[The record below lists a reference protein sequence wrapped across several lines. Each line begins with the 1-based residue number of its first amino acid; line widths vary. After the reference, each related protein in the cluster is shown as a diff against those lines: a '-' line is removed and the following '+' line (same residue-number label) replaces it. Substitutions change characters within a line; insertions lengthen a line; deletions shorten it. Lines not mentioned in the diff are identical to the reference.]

1 MLQYC
6 LVLEV
11 GCEDPGQGVGNEVLC
26 QQADAE
32 VRVLTSCDAGLARNR
47 RRRSCE
53 RRQGNGGVLGERGG
67 VTLVPARGGAPSPE
81 RWREG
86 AAGEAVPSL
95 QRAGVVL
102 ANLGVPSKDGEVG
115 GGGEDPAAEAAAANG
130 DQQLEN
136 ECATQ
141 EPLPWREPDRRRV
154 LQSAADEYFAAG
166 PGGGLERAGAEEEEE
181 QQMPMPGDE
190 YWGSERAENALRL
203 RGVLAPFADP
213 QCQEV
218 LDLVQMK
225 TQSVGVCCP
234 SAGCSSESFQRAA
247 GFDSK

>member
-1 MLQYC
+1 M
-6 LVLEV
+6 
-11 GCEDPGQGVGNEVLC
+11 
-26 QQADAE
+26 
-32 VRVLTSCDAGLARNR
+32 
-47 RRRSCE
+47 
-53 RRQGNGGVLGERGG
+53 
-67 VTLVPARGGAPSPE
+67 
-81 RWREG
+81 
-86 AAGEAVPSL
+86 PSL

-102 ANLGVPSKDGEVG
+102 ANLGVPWKDGEVG
-115 GGGEDPAAEAAAANG
+115 GGGEDLVVEVVVANG

-136 ECATQ
+136 ECVTQ
-141 EPLPWREPDRRRV
+141 EPLPWHELDRQHV

-166 PGGGLERAGAEEEEE
+166 QGGVLEQVAAEEEEE
-181 QQMPMPGDE
+181 QQTPMPGDE
-190 YWGSERAENALRL
+190 YWGSERAKNALQL

>member
-1 MLQYC
+1 M
-6 LVLEV
+6 
-11 GCEDPGQGVGNEVLC
+11 
-26 QQADAE
+26 
-32 VRVLTSCDAGLARNR
+32 
-47 RRRSCE
+47 
-53 RRQGNGGVLGERGG
+53 
-67 VTLVPARGGAPSPE
+67 
-81 RWREG
+81 
-86 AAGEAVPSL
+86 PSL

-102 ANLGVPSKDGEVG
+102 ANLGVPWKGGGVG
-115 GGGEDPAAEAAAANG
+115 GGGEDPVVEVVVANG

-136 ECATQ
+136 ECVIQ
-141 EPLPWREPDRRRV
+141 EPPPWRELDRQHV

-166 PGGGLERAGAEEEEE
+166 RGGGLEQVVVEEEEE

-190 YWGSERAENALRL
+190 YWGSERAKNALQL
-203 RGVLAPFADP
+203 RGVPALFADP